1 MVKAYHGFIL
11 MACSVCFY
19 VLYMSGLMS
28 WKNGLGVKW
37 GAIGLVQPWSNKSI
51 DRNRTMKDNQNLI
64 DLRNTENCVLAF
76 IHIQKA
82 GGTNFEKLLTDIEG
96 LECRCPVK
104 KRLGNCKCL
113 RSKGDPWIVMRYVG
127 FGMMKSWPCGL
138 HPDYTMLKKCI
149 PKLMHDSFG
158 TDFNPRVLFFT
169 LLRDPVQRYLSEF
182 RHVQRGAA
190 WRNAKMKCRSEEK
203 CYDGWNWTG
212 VSLKNFMA
220 CKWNP
225 ANNRQTRM
233 LADLRFLKCN
243 DFYKMSKEKRDNL
256 LFDSATR
263 VLKNMAFFSLTE
275 KPAESQFIFEKTF
288 NVKFNKEWKLF
299 RTGYSKEYMKNM
311 SHVDIQ
317 KIEDINYL
325 DMKLYNFALSLFAKR
340 LAYLEELFLEKPKK
354 TRVIQHKKDKIVL
367 QKNWK
372 NKRMKVKTRETKLD
386 GKKRKRAKSWWSRKQ
401 KYTWVKGTHQFR

>member
-37 GAIGLVQPWSNKSI
+37 GGIGLVHQLSNK
-51 DRNRTMKDNQNLI
+51 NRSVNLNRAMKDNQNLI
-64 DLRNTENCVLAF
+64 DLRNAENYVLAF
-76 IHIQKA
+76 IHIQKT
-82 GGTNFEKLLTDIEG
+82 GGTTFEKMLTNIEG

-104 KRLGNCKCL
+104 KPLGNCKCL
-113 RSKGDPWIVMRYVG
+113 RSKGDPWIVARYVG
-127 FGMMKSWPCGL
+127 FDISKSWPCGL

-169 LLRDPVQRYLSEF
+169 QLRDPVQRYLSEF
-182 RHVQRGAA
+182 RHVQRGATWA
-190 WRNAKMKCRSEEK
+190 NAKVKCRSGEE
-203 CYDGWNWTG
+203 CYDELNWAD
-212 VSLKNFMA
+212 VSLKKFMA

-233 LADLRFLKCN
+233 LADLRFIKCS
-243 DFYKMSKEKRDNL
+243 DFYRMSKEKRDAL

-288 NVKFNKEWKLF
+288 NVKFNKDWKLF

-311 SHVDIQ
+311 SHVDIK
-317 KIEDINYL
+317 KIEEIKYL
-325 DMKLYNFALSLFAKR
+325 DMKLYNFALSLFDKQ

-354 TRVIQHKKDKIVL
+354 TEVVEHKKDKVVL

-372 NKRMKVKTRETKLD
+372 NKWMKMKTREPKLA
-386 GKKRKRAKSWWSRKQ
+386 GKKRKRAKRLGRGRNK
-401 KYTWVKGTHQFR
+401 KVHE